1 MCDRVTCLALQTTI
15 VSIQISAK
23 GLIVMTH
30 AAKSGIARILL
41 LALVLPGTIASLP
54 AHASGEI
61 YKWVDTA
68 GETHYTQLPPPE
80 GITATEVRR
89 APAAESSGA
98 DAQLQQQVEA
108 MDKRL
113 EARDKAKSNAEM
125 DAEIAR
131 ITRENCEI
139 AKKNLAELQQGGVK
153 RYRTGDG
160 KVIRLTE
167 EDRQQRI
174 AEANSQIQEFC
185 K

>member
-1 MCDRVTCLALQTTI
+1 MI
-15 VSIQISAK
+15 HPAK
-23 GLIVMTH
+23 P
-30 AAKSGIARILL
+30 GIARILL
-41 LALVLPGTIASLP
+41 LALVLPGTATLLP
-54 AHASGEI
+54 AHASDHI
-61 YKWVDTA
+61 YKWVDAA

-89 APAAESSGA
+89 TPATDSSGA

-113 EARDKAKSNAEM
+113 EAREKAETNAEM
-125 DAEIAR
+125 EAEIAR
-131 ITRENCEI
+131 VSRENCEI
-139 AKKNLAELQQGGVK
+139 ARKNLAELQQGGVK

-160 KVIRLTE
+160 QVIRLTE

>member
-1 MCDRVTCLALQTTI
+1 
-15 VSIQISAK
+15 
-23 GLIVMTH
+23 MTH
-30 AAKSGIARILL
+30 PAKPGIALILL
-41 LALVLPGTIASLP
+41 LALVLPGTSALQP
-54 AHASGEI
+54 AHAGDHI
-61 YKWVDTA
+61 YKWVDAA

-80 GITATEVRR
+80 GIPATEVRR
-89 APAAESSGA
+89 VPAADSSGA
-98 DAQLQQQVEA
+98 DAHLQQQVEA

-113 EARDKAKSNAEM
+113 EAREQAKSNAEIE
-125 DAEIAR
+125 AEIAR
-131 ITRENCEI
+131 ISRENCET

-160 KVIRLTE
+160 QVVRLTE